1 MVQKIVR
8 FRIAPDSPIARR
20 IDPSQISLFKLST
33 LRFVHESKEEKCP
46 RFLKRELNFFIPIY
60 LVFLSTDIF
69 TLLYRSK
76 GINAVWI
83 ILLLLFIKKA
93 YSSRIKLPFIFFPNG
108 KNKNVNIRG
117 AVELIPGTRDCHV
130 EQIKMIYMRRRT
142 IKYWITR
149 HYRRRHP
156 TNNY

>member
-8 FRIAPDSPIARR
+8 FRIAPDSPIVRR

-69 TLLYRSK
+69 TFAIIISIERNQRGLNYFIIIIHQK
-76 GINAVWI
+76 GIFQSNKIAFY
-83 ILLLLFIKKA
+83 LF
-93 YSSRIKLPFIFFPNG
+93 SER
-108 KNKNVNIRG
+108 
-117 AVELIPGTRDCHV
+117 
-130 EQIKMIYMRRRT
+130 
-142 IKYWITR
+142 
-149 HYRRRHP
+149 
-156 TNNY
+156 